1 MICPMGMLH
10 LVRHGQASFGAADY
24 DQLSPLGHQQC
35 QRLGAFWRARGQRFD
50 AVFSGTLRRHAQS
63 LAALAEGWGGAL
75 PAVSLRPGLDEYDS
89 EALIRAIHPEPL
101 AAPRD
106 AEGVKQHF
114 RLLRQGLQ
122 AWMRGET
129 APRGMPSH
137 AQFLA
142 GVAGVLDE
150 VRALG
155 GGEVLILS
163 SGGPISCALAQ
174 VLQAPAESAIE
185 LNLRL
190 RNSALSELIFNAQ
203 RLSLHSFNGLP
214 HLQDEPAL
222 QSYA

>member
-1 MICPMGMLH
+1 MGMLH

-24 DQLSPLGHQQC
+24 DQLSPLGQQQC
-35 QRLGAFWRARGQRFD
+35 QRLGAFWRARGQRFN
-50 AVFSGTLRRHAQS
+50 AVFSGTLKRHAQS

-75 PAVSLRPGLDEYDS
+75 PAVNIRPGLDEYDS
-89 EALIRAIHPEPL
+89 AALIRAIHPEPL

-114 RLLRQGLQ
+114 RLLRQGLL
-122 AWMRGET
+122 AWMRGDS
-129 APRGMPSH
+129 APQGMRSH
-137 AQFLA
+137 AEFS
-142 GVAGVLDE
+142 AGVLATLEE
-150 VRALG
+150 VRAMG

-190 RNSALSELIFNAQ
+190 RNSALSELVFNAQ

>member
-1 MICPMGMLH
+1 M
-10 LVRHGQASFGAADY
+10 RHGQASFGAADY
-24 DQLSPLGHQQC
+24 DQLSPLGQQQC
-35 QRLGAFWRARGQRFD
+35 QRLGAFWRARGQQFD

-75 PAVSLRPGLDEYDS
+75 PAVNIRPGLDEYDS
-89 EALIRAIHPEPL
+89 AALIRAIHPEPL

-106 AEGVKQHF
+106 AEGVKQYF
-114 RLLRQGLQ
+114 RLLRQGLL
-122 AWMRGET
+122 AWMRGDS
-129 APRGMPSH
+129 APQGMRSH
-137 AQFLA
+137 AEFSA
-142 GVAGVLDE
+142 GVLATLDE

-190 RNSALSELIFNAQ
+190 RNSALSELVFNAQ

>member
-1 MICPMGMLH
+1 MGMLH

-24 DQLSPLGHQQC
+24 DKLSPLGYQQC
-35 QRLGAFWRARGQRFD
+35 QRLGAFWRARGQGFD
-50 AVFSGTLRRHAQS
+50 AVFSGTLKRHAQS
-63 LAALAEGWGGAL
+63 LAALAEGWGGPL
-75 PAVSLRPGLDEYDS
+75 PAVNIRPGLNEYDS

-114 RLLRQGLQ
+114 RLLRQGLL
-122 AWMRGET
+122 AWMRGES
-129 APRGMPSH
+129 APQGMPSH
-137 AQFLA
+137 AQFLD

-155 GGEVLILS
+155 GGQVLILS

-174 VLQAPAESAIE
+174 VLQAPVESAIE

-190 RNSALSELIFNAQ
+190 RNSALSELVFNAQ

>member
-1 MICPMGMLH
+1 M
-10 LVRHGQASFGAADY
+10 RHGQASFGAADY
-24 DQLSPLGHQQC
+24 DQLSPLGQQQC

-75 PAVSLRPGLDEYDS
+75 PAVNIRPGLDEYDS
-89 EALIRAIHPEPL
+89 AALIRAIHPEPL

-114 RLLRQGLQ
+114 RLLRQGLL
-122 AWMRGET
+122 AWMRGDS
-129 APRGMPSH
+129 APQGMRSH
-137 AQFLA
+137 AEFSA
-142 GVAGVLDE
+142 GVLATLDE

-190 RNSALSELIFNAQ
+190 RNSALSELVFNAQ

>member
-1 MICPMGMLH
+1 MLH

-24 DQLSPLGHQQC
+24 DQLSPLGQQQC

-89 EALIRAIHPEPL
+89 AALIRAIHPEPL

-114 RLLRQGLQ
+114 RLLRQGLL
-122 AWMRGET
+122 AWMHGDS
-129 APRGMPSH
+129 APQGMRSH
-137 AQFLA
+137 AEFSA
-142 GVAGVLDE
+142 GVLATLDE

-190 RNSALSELIFNAQ
+190 RNSALSELVFNAQ

>member
-1 MICPMGMLH
+1 M
-10 LVRHGQASFGAADY
+10 RHGQASFGAADY
-24 DQLSPLGHQQC
+24 DQLSPLGQQQC
-35 QRLGAFWRARGQRFD
+35 QRLGAFWRARGQRFN
-50 AVFSGTLRRHAQS
+50 AVFSGTLKRHAQS

-75 PAVSLRPGLDEYDS
+75 PAVNIRPGLDEYDS
-89 EALIRAIHPEPL
+89 AALIRAIHPEPL

-114 RLLRQGLQ
+114 RLLRQGLL
-122 AWMRGET
+122 AWMRGDS
-129 APRGMPSH
+129 APQGMRSH
-137 AQFLA
+137 AEFS
-142 GVAGVLDE
+142 AGVLATLEE
-150 VRALG
+150 VRAMG

-190 RNSALSELIFNAQ
+190 RNSALSELVFNAQ

>member
-1 MICPMGMLH
+1 M
-10 LVRHGQASFGAADY
+10 RHGQASFGAADY
-24 DQLSPLGHQQC
+24 DQLSPLGQQQC

-50 AVFSGTLRRHAQS
+50 AVFSGTLKRHAQS

-75 PAVSLRPGLDEYDS
+75 PAVNIRPGLDEYDS
-89 EALIRAIHPEPL
+89 AALIRAIHPEPL

-114 RLLRQGLQ
+114 RLLRQGLL
-122 AWMRGET
+122 AWMRGDS
-129 APRGMPSH
+129 APQGMRSH
-137 AQFLA
+137 AEFSA
-142 GVAGVLDE
+142 GVLATLDE
-150 VRALG
+150 VRAMG

-190 RNSALSELIFNAQ
+190 RNSALSELVFNAQ

-214 HLQDEPAL
+214 HLQDEPGL

>member
-1 MICPMGMLH
+1 M
-10 LVRHGQASFGAADY
+10 RHGQASFGAADY
-24 DQLSPLGHQQC
+24 DQLSPLGQQQC

-75 PAVSLRPGLDEYDS
+75 PAVNIRPGLDEYDS
-89 EALIRAIHPEPL
+89 AALIRAIHPEPL
-101 AAPRD
+101 AAPWD
-106 AEGVKQHF
+106 AEGVKQYF
-114 RLLRQGLQ
+114 RLLRQGLL
-122 AWMRGET
+122 AWMRGDS
-129 APRGMPSH
+129 APQGMRSH
-137 AQFLA
+137 AEFSA
-142 GVAGVLDE
+142 GVLATLDE

-174 VLQAPAESAIE
+174 VLQAPAYSAIE

-190 RNSALSELIFNAQ
+190 RNSALSELVFNAQ

>member
-1 MICPMGMLH
+1 M
-10 LVRHGQASFGAADY
+10 RHGQASFGAADY
-24 DQLSPLGHQQC
+24 DQLSPLGQQQC

-50 AVFSGTLRRHAQS
+50 AVFSGTLKRHAQS

-75 PAVSLRPGLDEYDS
+75 PAVNIRPDLDEYDS
-89 EALIRAIHPEPL
+89 AALIRAIHPEPL

-114 RLLRQGLQ
+114 RLLRQGLL
-122 AWMRGET
+122 AWMRGDS
-129 APRGMPSH
+129 APQGMRSH
-137 AQFLA
+137 AEFSA
-142 GVAGVLDE
+142 GVLATLDE

-190 RNSALSELIFNAQ
+190 RNSALSELVFNAQ

>member
-1 MICPMGMLH
+1 MLH

-24 DQLSPLGHQQC
+24 DQLSPLGQQQC

-50 AVFSGTLRRHAQS
+50 AVFSGTLKRHAQS

-75 PAVSLRPGLDEYDS
+75 PAVNIRPGLDEYDS
-89 EALIRAIHPEPL
+89 AALIRAIHPEPL

-114 RLLRQGLQ
+114 RLLRQGLL
-122 AWMRGET
+122 AWMRGDS
-129 APRGMPSH
+129 APQGMRSH
-137 AQFLA
+137 AEFSA
-142 GVAGVLDE
+142 GVLATLDE

-190 RNSALSELIFNAQ
+190 RNSALSELVFNAQ

>member
-1 MICPMGMLH
+1 M
-10 LVRHGQASFGAADY
+10 RHGQASFGAADY
-24 DQLSPLGHQQC
+24 DQLSPLGQQQC
-35 QRLGAFWRARGQRFD
+35 QRLGAFWRARGQCFD
-50 AVFSGTLRRHAQS
+50 AVFSGTLKRHAQS

-75 PAVSLRPGLDEYDS
+75 PVVNIRPGLDEYDS
-89 EALIRAIHPEPL
+89 AALIRAIHPEPL

-106 AEGVKQHF
+106 AEGVKQYF
-114 RLLRQGLQ
+114 RLLRQGLL
-122 AWMRGET
+122 AWMRGDS
-129 APRGMPSH
+129 APQGMRSH
-137 AQFLA
+137 AEFSA
-142 GVAGVLDE
+142 GVLATLDE

-190 RNSALSELIFNAQ
+190 RNSALSELVFNAQ
-203 RLSLHSFNGLP
+203 RLRLHSFNGLP

>member
-1 MICPMGMLH
+1 M
-10 LVRHGQASFGAADY
+10 RHGQASFGAADY
-24 DQLSPLGHQQC
+24 DQLSPLGQQQC

-50 AVFSGTLRRHAQS
+50 AVFSGTLKRHAQS

-75 PAVSLRPGLDEYDS
+75 PAVNIRPGLDEYDS
-89 EALIRAIHPEPL
+89 AALIRAIHPEPL

-114 RLLRQGLQ
+114 RLLRQGLL
-122 AWMRGET
+122 AWMRGDS
-129 APRGMPSH
+129 APQGMRSH
-137 AQFLA
+137 AEFSA
-142 GVAGVLDE
+142 GVLATLDE

-190 RNSALSELIFNAQ
+190 RNSALSELVFNAQ

-214 HLQDEPAL
+214 HLQDEPGL

>member
-1 MICPMGMLH
+1 M
-10 LVRHGQASFGAADY
+10 RHGQASFGAADY
-24 DQLSPLGHQQC
+24 DQLSPLGQQQC

-50 AVFSGTLRRHAQS
+50 AVFSGTLKRHAQS

-75 PAVSLRPGLDEYDS
+75 PAVNIRPGLDEYDS
-89 EALIRAIHPEPL
+89 AALIRAIHPEPL

-114 RLLRQGLQ
+114 RLLRQGLL
-122 AWMRGET
+122 AWMRGDS
-129 APRGMPSH
+129 APQGMRSH
-137 AQFLA
+137 AEFSA
-142 GVAGVLDE
+142 GVLATLDE

-190 RNSALSELIFNAQ
+190 RNSALSELVFNAQ